1 MFLEE
6 YHYALC
12 QQLSKEET
20 LMHLLFYCPFLNACW
35 EMLNFHFADNLSIP
49 QIFQA
54 LRAVV
59 KVEFALD
66 LFILVCWG
74 IWMVRND
81 VIFRNQNP
89 LLQSCRRYVL
99 EEVKLL
105 LLRVKSSLAP
115 SLNSWIIENL

>member
-12 QQLSKEET
+12 QQLSEEET
-20 LMHLLFYCPFLNACW
+20 LMHLLFYCPFSNACC
-35 EMLNFHFADNLSIP
+35 EMLNFHFADNLSIV

-54 LRAVV
+54 WRAVV

-74 IWMVRND
+74 IWMVRM
-81 VIFRNQNP
+81 ISFSKNQNP
-89 LLQSCRRYVL
+89 LLQRCKRYVL
-99 EEVKLL
+99 EEAKLL
-105 LLRVKSSLAP
+105 LLRIKSSLAP